1 MKRTGGAKTDQ
12 ILGHDSGPEGLPHS
26 IIVTPEGTEGEA
38 PVLPGTATAEVAPVE
53 TAKPEKPVKGKKTKA
68 AKTAKAKAK
77 PFTSTG
83 KAGKRKAKP
92 KPAKGKKKR

>member
-38 PVLPGTATAEVAPVE
+38 PVLPGAAGAVVEPEPAPVE
-53 TAKPEKPVKGKKTKA
+53 VRK
-68 AKTAKAKAK
+68 KAKK
-77 PFTSTG
+77 HY
-83 KAGKRKAKP
+83 
-92 KPAKGKKKR
+92 